1 MLAHWKV
8 FMPDPRSSHAV
19 GIWNLVE
26 NLFRTLDNKKCG
38 VLKGDDAKLFIG
50 KLLKL
55 KVMDLDAESVSELH
69 ALADADAGI
78 TIDSFT
84 AVVLR
89 GEQRQQHELRSKV
102 NPVRWHKTFG
112 A

>member
-1 MLAHWKV
+1 
-8 FMPDPRSSHAV
+8 MPDPRSSHAV

>member
-1 MLAHWKV
+1 
-8 FMPDPRSSHAV
+8 MPDPRSSHAV

-26 NLFRTLDNKKCG
+26 NLFRTLDAKKRG
-38 VLKGDDAKLFIG
+38 ALQGDDAKLFIE

-55 KVMDLDAESVSELH
+55 KVMDLDGEAVSDLRT
-69 ALADADAGI
+69 LASDEAGI
-78 TIDSFT
+78 TMDSFT

-102 NPVRWHKTFG
+102 N
-112 A
+112 